1 MNTQPGIPAV
11 MARTHRPEQDVVFFA
26 MPFGNKPVDGAA
38 GAVCDFDN
46 EVYAVLRNTL
56 RDNGFKPE
64 RLDGLYGPTA
74 MIDLIWQSIQRAEYV
89 VVDFTTRS
97 HNVTF
102 EFALALVLG
111 KRIVMISQDLDHV
124 PADYRGHRVLT
135 YSLKYNAMEDLKT
148 HLLEQLAALREEPSQ
163 ERDLSPFWPDSGYN
177 VTAGATVIQVEPE
190 YAIVRTD
197 DPLRPPAV
205 LSNADVDLTRI
216 ITDMTKRFRAGDRV
230 EGAFVGDPRKGTAK
244 YTLVGGQEDPWPAL
258 EQKFPPGTAFTSV
271 VRRVVDKVGS
281 FVAVADEINGLIP
294 KSTLTGPVPPVG
306 AEVEVRI
313 GKFDKVNRRIS
324 LRLNRIVTDTSG
336 RQRSGPRP
344 GQRGYGTVTKAVPY
358 RDGRGGFILLRIE
371 GRERP
376 AMLLRKD
383 MSEDLRA
390 DLENGH
396 VEVDEEIYVEVASV
410 DRDRDRVLLRELP
423 DPEDQAE
430 DQAGDTGQPGDQ
442 PAVPTGDETAGDDGA
457 PVAA

>member
-1 MNTQPGIPAV
+1 M
-11 MARTHRPEQDVVFFA
+11 MARTHRPEPNVVFFA
-26 MPFGNKPVDGAA
+26 MPFGHKPVDGEP
-38 GAVCDFDN
+38 CDFDS
-46 EVYAVLRNTL
+46 EVYEVLRDAL

-74 MIDLIWQSIQRAEYV
+74 MVDLIWRSIQRAEYV

-111 KRIVMISQDLDHV
+111 KKIVMISQDLDHV

-135 YSLKYNAMEDLKT
+135 YSLKFQSMRELQKQ
-148 HLLEQLAALREEPSQ
+148 LFEQLAALGKEPSQ
-163 ERDLSPFWPDSGYN
+163 ERELSPFWPDTGYN
-177 VTAGATVIQVEPE
+177 VTAGATVIKVEPE

-197 DPLRPPAV
+197 DPQRPPAV
-205 LSNADVDLTRI
+205 LGNADVDLTRVVS
-216 ITDMTKRFRAGDRV
+216 DMTRRFKPGDRV

-258 EQKFPPGTAFTSV
+258 EQRFPPGKVFTSV
-271 VRRVVDKVGS
+271 VRRVVDKVGA
-281 FVAVADEINGLIP
+281 FVAVADDINGLVP

-306 AEVEVRI
+306 ARVEVRI
-313 GKFDKVNRRIS
+313 GKLDRVGRRIS
-324 LRLNRIVTDTSG
+324 LRLNRICDESAG
-336 RQRSGPRP
+336 QRQRSDATT
-344 GQRGYGTVTKAVPY
+344 GQRGYGTVVKAVPF

-371 GRERP
+371 GRDRP
-376 AMLLRKD
+376 AMLRRND

-410 DRDRDRVLLRELP
+410 DRARDRVLLRELP
-423 DPEDQAE
+423 DPDEQAGTRAE
-430 DQAGDTGQPGDQ
+430 DGTEEAAEGSAENTVEESPTVEEP
-442 PAVPTGDETAGDDGA
+442 PA
-457 PVAA
+457 AA

>member
-1 MNTQPGIPAV
+1 
-11 MARTHRPEQDVVFFA
+11 MARTHRPEPKVVFFA
-26 MPFGNKPVDGAA
+26 MPFGNKPVDGA
-38 GAVCDFDN
+38 GGPMCDFDN
-46 EVYAVLRNTL
+46 EVYAVLQNAL
-56 RDNGFKPE
+56 RDSGFKPE

-74 MIDLIWQSIQRAEYV
+74 MVDLIWRSIQRAEYV
-89 VVDFTTRS
+89 VVDFTTRN

-135 YSLKYNAMEDLKT
+135 YSLKYKAMQDLKT
-148 HLLEQLAALREEPSQ
+148 GLLEQLVALREEPSQ

-177 VTAGATVIQVEPE
+177 VTAAATVIQVEPE

-216 ITDMTKRFRAGDRV
+216 INDMTKRFKPGDRV

-258 EQKFPPGTAFTSV
+258 EQKFSPGTVFTSV
-271 VRRVVDKVGS
+271 VRRVVDNVGP

-294 KSTLTGPVPPVG
+294 NCTLTGPVPPVG
-306 AEVEVRI
+306 AKVEVRI
-313 GKFDKVNRRIS
+313 GKLDRANRRIS
-324 LRLNRIVTDTSG
+324 LRLNRILTDAPSG
-336 RQRSGPRP
+336 QQQQAGPRP
-344 GQRGYGTVTKAVPY
+344 GQRGYGTVIRAVPY
-358 RDGRGGFILLRIE
+358 REGRGGFILLQIE

-376 AMLLRKD
+376 AMLLQKN

-390 DLENGH
+390 DLTNGH
-396 VEVDEEIYVEVASV
+396 VDVDEEIYVEVISV
-410 DRDRDRVLLRELP
+410 DHARDKVLLRELP
-423 DPEDQAE
+423 DPEDQTE
-430 DQAGDTGQPGDQ
+430 DATQPGDQ
-442 PAVPTGDETAGDDGA
+442 PSASTEAE
-457 PVAA
+457 VAADDSALVAA